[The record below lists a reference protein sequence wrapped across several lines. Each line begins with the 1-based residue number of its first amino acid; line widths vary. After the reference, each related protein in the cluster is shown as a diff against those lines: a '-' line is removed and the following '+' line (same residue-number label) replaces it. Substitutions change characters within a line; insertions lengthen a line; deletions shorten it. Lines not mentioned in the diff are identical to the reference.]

1 MAIALHHNPR
11 QLPLRATRPAGR
23 PSPRPVPVAARRR
36 SSFVYA
42 RRRAVLAAI
51 VGLLIGGGFFARG
64 AVAENPAPVGGI
76 EMPRTVTAVQGDT
89 LWAIAH
95 RLVPGGD
102 VMGMV
107 DRLVELNGDSIV
119 PGQQILIP

>member
-1 MAIALHHNPR
+1 MAIALHHQPIAR
-11 QLPLRATRPAGR
+11 RAPRPASR
-23 PSPRPVPVAARRR
+23 PTPRPVPIAARRR
-36 SSFVYA
+36 SAGVYA

-51 VGLLIGGGFFARG
+51 VGLIVGGGFFARS

-95 RLVPGGD
+95 RLTPGGD
-102 VMGMV
+102 VLGMV

-119 PGQQILIP
+119 PGQEILIP

>member
-1 MAIALHHNPR
+1 
-11 QLPLRATRPAGR
+11 
-23 PSPRPVPVAARRR
+23 
-36 SSFVYA
+36 VYA
-42 RRRAVLAAI
+42 RRRAVLAAF
-51 VGLLIGGGFFARG
+51 VGLLVGGGLFARS

-76 EMPRTVTAVQGDT
+76 EMPLTVTVVQGDT

-95 RLVPGGD
+95 RLVPNGD

>member
-1 MAIALHHNPR
+1 M
-11 QLPLRATRPAGR
+11 PL
-23 PSPRPVPVAARRR
+23 
-36 SSFVYA
+36 
-42 RRRAVLAAI
+42 
-51 VGLLIGGGFFARG
+51 
-64 AVAENPAPVGGI
+64 
-76 EMPRTVTAVQGDT
+76 TVTVVQGDT

-95 RLVPGGD
+95 RLVPNGD